1 MPKPFCCALRLPERR
16 DGARKSNCTS
26 LGVTLLVMT
35 SRMGSMLAIAAIL
48 LCSANRAR
56 AQTEITLL
64 APVPLGRETI
74 DKLVANFEAKTGDK
88 VKVTYGQGSRDTPPY
103 GTRQLVA
110 RGQEQDVS
118 IIFAPYP
125 QAVNSGNVD
134 PKSATPIARLLLAV
148 TVKKGAPKPDISTPA
163 AAKKT
168 LLAAKS
174 IVIVDPAQGTL
185 GGEAMDALKK
195 LGIVEEIKP
204 KMKVVEGSPVAEEMV
219 AKGDVELFL
228 GPQVSD
234 RLREGVEL
242 VGAVPRSVATPIDAV
257 GYVSGHE
264 KDPKAAKALLAYLA
278 SPEAETAY
286 KAAGMLTAR

>member
-1 MPKPFCCALRLPERR
+1 MESLFCFRKCNCRSLVVRLREETQ
-16 DGARKSNCTS
+16 AN
-26 LGVTLLVMT
+26 LLVMT
-35 SRMGSMLAIAAIL
+35 TRMGSILAIAAVL
-48 LCSANRAR
+48 LLSASGAR

-64 APVPLGRETI
+64 APGPLGRETI

-110 RGQEQDVS
+110 RGQAQDVS

-134 PKSATPIARLLLAV
+134 RKTATTVARLLLGV

-163 AAKKT
+163 ALKKT

-195 LGIVEEIKP
+195 LGIAEQVKP
-204 KMKVVEGSPVAEEMV
+204 KMKIVEGSPVAEEMV
-219 AKGDVELFL
+219 AKGEAELFL

-242 VGAVPRSVATPIDAV
+242 VGGVPRSAATPVDAV
-257 GYVSGHE
+257 GYVSTHA

-278 SPEAETAY
+278 SPEAEAAY
-286 KAAGMLTAR
+286 KAAGMLPGR

>member
-1 MPKPFCCALRLPERR
+1 MKSLFWSVFGIALL
-16 DGARKSNCTS
+16 
-26 LGVTLLVMT
+26 LG
-35 SRMGSMLAIAAIL
+35 SSCG
-48 LCSANRAR
+48 AR

-64 APVPLGRETI
+64 APGPIRGPL
-74 DKLVANFEAKTGDK
+74 DKVIPGFESKTGDK

-110 RGQEQDVS
+110 RGQGLDVS

-125 QAVNSGNVD
+125 QAVASGNVD
-134 PKSATPIARLLLAV
+134 PKSATTLMRILLGV

-163 AAKKT
+163 AVKKT

-195 LGIVEEIKP
+195 LGLAEEVKP
-204 KMKVVEGSPVAEEMV
+204 KMKIVEGSGQAEDAV
-219 AKGDVELFL
+219 AKGEVELFL

-234 RLREGVEL
+234 TLREGVEL
-242 VGAVPRSVATPIDAV
+242 VGGLPHAVSTPTDVV
-257 GYVSGHE
+257 GYVSS
-264 KDPKAAKALLAYLA
+264 KARDPKAAKALLQYLK
-278 SPEAETAY
+278 SPEAEAAY
-286 KAAGMLTAR
+286 KAARMEPAH

>member
-1 MPKPFCCALRLPERR
+1 MESLFCFRKCNCRSLVVCLREETQ
-16 DGARKSNCTS
+16 AN
-26 LGVTLLVMT
+26 LLVMT
-35 SRMGSMLAIAAIL
+35 TRMGLILAIAAVL
-48 LCSANRAR
+48 LLSASGAR
-56 AQTEITLL
+56 AQSEITLL
-64 APVPLGRETI
+64 APGPLGRETI

-110 RGQEQDVS
+110 RGQAQDVS

-134 PKSATPIARLLLAV
+134 RKTATTVARLLLGV

-163 AAKKT
+163 ALKKT

-195 LGIVEEIKP
+195 LGIAEQVKP
-204 KMKVVEGSPVAEEMV
+204 KMKIVEGSPVAEEMV
-219 AKGDVELFL
+219 AKGEAELFL

-242 VGAVPRSVATPIDAV
+242 VGGVPRSAATPVDAV
-257 GYVSGHE
+257 GYVSTHA

-278 SPEAETAY
+278 SPEAEAAY
-286 KAAGMLTAR
+286 KAAGMLPGR

>member
-1 MPKPFCCALRLPERR
+1 V
-16 DGARKSNCTS
+16 KSLFWS
-26 LGVTLLVMT
+26 VFGIAFLLG
-35 SRMGSMLAIAAIL
+35 SSCG
-48 LCSANRAR
+48 AR

-64 APVPLGRETI
+64 APGPIRGPLDKVIPGFET
-74 DKLVANFEAKTGDK
+74 KTGDK

-110 RGQEQDVS
+110 RGQGLDVS

-125 QAVNSGNVD
+125 QAVASGNVD
-134 PKSATPIARLLLAV
+134 PKSATTLMRILLGV

-163 AAKKT
+163 AVKKT

-195 LGIVEEIKP
+195 LGLAEEVKP
-204 KMKVVEGSPVAEEMV
+204 KMKIVEGSGQAEDAV
-219 AKGDVELFL
+219 AKGEVELFL

-234 RLREGVEL
+234 TLREGVEL
-242 VGAVPRSVATPIDAV
+242 VGGLPHAVSTPTDVV
-257 GYVSGHE
+257 GYVSS
-264 KDPKAAKALLAYLA
+264 KARDPKTAKALLQYLK
-278 SPEAETAY
+278 SPEAEAAY
-286 KAAGMLTAR
+286 KAARMEPAH